1 MRTQEEIVERIK
13 ERQRHDK
20 LGFEVDMYYGF
31 LGYNYAK
38 EFLKDGVTKED
49 WDEHIETR
57 EIHNIM
63 KEYMEFAKKKAENE
77 RGISASR
84 SIAHYIAWLWLANDN
99 DLWNEIDDYYD
110 YGIPQLK
117 TICNYL
123 NIEYESV

>member
-1 MRTQEEIVERIK
+1 
-13 ERQRHDK
+13 
-20 LGFEVDMYYGF
+20 
-31 LGYNYAK
+31 
-38 EFLKDGVTKED
+38 
-49 WDEHIETR
+49 
-57 EIHNIM
+57 
-63 KEYMEFAKKKAENE
+63 MEFAKKKAENE

-117 TICNYL
+117 IICNYL

>member
-13 ERQRHDK
+13 ERQRHDL

-31 LGYNYAK
+31 LDYNYAK

-63 KEYMEFAKKKAENE
+63 KEYMEFAKEKAENK

-99 DLWNEIDDYYD
+99 DLWNEMDDYYD
-110 YGIPQLK
+110 CGIPHLK